1 MRFSTDIDILISDMR
16 RMCRRWEDGMKKLLK
31 FLCGRIFITGLLLL
45 LQAVWLGVFFWK
57 LAA

>member
-1 MRFSTDIDILISDMR
+1 
-16 RMCRRWEDGMKKLLK
+16 MKKLLK

-57 LAA
+57 LAAYSVWLNAALRS